1 MQRYC
6 TYTDRLTFSNKPLQ
20 TLIYS
25 EYVRYLARSA
35 RCSSMFSFFSVLSI
49 AVLKRFTNH
58 TREYWYMGS
67 ILARSAAADRE
78 SMECELLNKYD
89 C

>member
-1 MQRYC
+1 
-6 TYTDRLTFSNKPLQ
+6 
-20 TLIYS
+20 
-25 EYVRYLARSA
+25 
-35 RCSSMFSFFSVLSI
+35 MFSFFSVLSI

-78 SMECELLNKYD
+78 SMECELLNK
-89 C
+89 